1 MHVNE
6 SVALC
11 VVPDSPA
18 RRHLSGAEAAVIVVV
33 IIVAAALTTGGMP
46 SRKALSLLGAA
57 GLMSVAVTRLATG
70 AVTRVLRHLART
82 QSASLP
88 R

>member
-1 MHVNE
+1 MHD

-11 VVPDSPA
+11 VVPDSSTRCP
-18 RRHLSGAEAAVIVVV
+18 LGGAEAAVIVVV

-46 SRKALSLLGAA
+46 PKEALSLLGGA
-57 GLMSVAVTRLATG
+57 GLLSVTVTRLATG
-70 AVTRVLRHLART
+70 AATRVLRHLARA
-82 QSASLP
+82 QSASLN